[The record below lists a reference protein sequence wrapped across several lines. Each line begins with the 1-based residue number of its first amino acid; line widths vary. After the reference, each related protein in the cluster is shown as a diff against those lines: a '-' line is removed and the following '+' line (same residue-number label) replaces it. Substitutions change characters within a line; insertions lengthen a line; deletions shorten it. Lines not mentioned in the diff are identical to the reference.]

1 MAIKG
6 KAEVLALH
14 RSRFIFACSLRIGG
28 HFYAIKC
35 TRASKPEPRNSG
47 ICSKKLLQKVDAS
60 KSRGQREKEEEL

>member
-6 KAEVLALH
+6 EAEVPALH

-35 TRASKPEPRNSG
+35 ARASKPEPRNKKQKK
-47 ICSKKLLQKVDAS
+47 SKEILILSKLTFT
-60 KSRGQREKEEEL
+60 E

>member
-28 HFYAIKC
+28 HFYAMKC
-35 TRASKPEPRNSG
+35 TRASKPEPRNSQKG
-47 ICSKKLLQKVDAS
+47 KKGNTYSV
-60 KSRGQREKEEEL
+60 ET